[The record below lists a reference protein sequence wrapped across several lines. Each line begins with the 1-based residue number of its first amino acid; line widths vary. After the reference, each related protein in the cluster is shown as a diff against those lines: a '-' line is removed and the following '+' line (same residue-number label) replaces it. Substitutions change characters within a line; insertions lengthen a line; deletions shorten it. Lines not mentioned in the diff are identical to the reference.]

1 MSDKL
6 INWDNDIT
14 IDGNCLPA
22 DRLDRAKYAEFL
34 TGMLASQGYFTAAD
48 GSEEKRNYV
57 LNLNSEWG
65 SGKTYF
71 LRRWESSLKERYP
84 VVYIDAWKQDYSD
97 DPLVTVITSIITQ
110 LREQAGRD
118 EDDAIF
124 KVSNKVVGLLKA
136 AAPGLV
142 RGLAKRYLDIDPV
155 AIMNA
160 EEDDPTLPRVPNPS
174 DPEGEPIDMSIAASQ
189 MVKHLLDEHCA
200 KEKAVE
206 SLKTSVKQWVEAVVA
221 LSEGK
226 ITYPAFIFVDELDRC
241 RPSYAVEMLETIKHI
256 FDLEGVVFVVATDTE
271 QLQHTIKALY
281 GNDFG
286 ARTYLGRFF
295 NSRYTLKESSYSK
308 LLDAH
313 CDVGKLTNEY
323 LENKG
328 ITVWPDNGFKN
339 DSDDELYNLISVYES
354 MKLSARQVIQVT
366 ERLIATID
374 CLPNGTFLDV
384 IYLSFLLCLKEKF
397 PHIFQSSKTHSLG
410 GLTTDNATTRQIV
423 DELSTFSH
431 WRDRMVTIHLN
442 PRVHMPDIPLDSR
455 TTAENIWNEG
465 YREVQLANYIQICHG
480 HTQSKSY
487 LNTQLRS
494 SALSNLVQ
502 AIRNKNQINPEG
514 NAAEWLKIIYGDVNQ
529 RSGIGISFYADLVE
543 LASALD
549 HLEDEE

>member
-1 MSDKL
+1 
-6 INWDNDIT
+6 
-14 IDGNCLPA
+14 
-22 DRLDRAKYAEFL
+22 
-34 TGMLASQGYFTAAD
+34 MLASQGYFNAVD
-48 GSEEKRNYV
+48 GNKEKRNYV

-71 LRRWESSLKERYP
+71 LRRWENSLKGHYP

-118 EDDAIF
+118 EKDSTF
-124 KVSNKVVGLLKA
+124 SVPSKVVGLLKA

-142 RGLAKRYLDIDPV
+142 RGFTKRYLDIDPV

-160 EEDDPTLPRVPNPS
+160 EDDEKLPVVPDPS
-174 DPEGEPIDMSIAASQ
+174 DPDGKPIDMSIAASQ
-189 MVKHLLDEHCA
+189 MVKHLLDEHSA
-200 KEKAVE
+200 KEKAIE
-206 SLKTSVKQWVEAVVA
+206 SLKTSVKQWVEAVVG

-256 FDLEGVVFVVATDTE
+256 FDLDGVVFVVATDTE

-295 NSRYTLKESSYSK
+295 NSRYTLKEPSYSK

-313 CDVGKLTNEY
+313 CDVDKLTNEY
-323 LENKG
+323 LEGKR
-328 ITVWPDNGFKN
+328 ITVWPENGYKN
-339 DSDDELYNLISVYES
+339 DSGDELHNLISVYES
-354 MKLSARQVIQVT
+354 MKLSARQVIQIT

-397 PHIFQSSKTHSLG
+397 PHIFQSSQTHFLG
-410 GLTTDNATTRQIV
+410 GHATDSSMSKQMVAELTDSSYWNER
-423 DELSTFSH
+423 E
-431 WRDRMVTIHLN
+431 VTIHLN
-442 PRVHMPDIPLDSR
+442 PREHMQEIPTGTRS
-455 TTAENIWNEG
+455 TTENAWKQG
-465 YREVQLANYIQICHG
+465 YRGITLRNYIQMCHS
-480 HTQSKSY
+480 HVKSNSS
-487 LNTQLRS
+487 LNDQLRA
-494 SALSNLVQ
+494 SALSNLAHTLHNRTQ
-502 AIRNKNQINPEG
+502 LNPDG
-514 NAAEWLKIIYGDVNQ
+514 NTLDWLNIIYGKLN
-529 RSGIGISFYADLVE
+529 RELGNGISFYVDLVE

-549 HLEDEE
+549 HLGDEEE

>member
-1 MSDKL
+1 MSDKF
-6 INWDNDIT
+6 INWDDDII

-34 TGMLASQGYFTAAD
+34 TGMLASQGYFNAPD
-48 GSEEKRNYV
+48 GTQKKRNYV

-71 LRRWESSLKERYP
+71 LRRWENSLKGRYP

-118 EDDAIF
+118 EKDPMF
-124 KVSNKVVGLLKA
+124 SVPSKVVGLLKA

-155 AIMNA
+155 AVMNA
-160 EEDDPTLPRVPNPS
+160 EDGNNLPEIPNPS
-174 DPEGEPIDMSIAASQ
+174 DPSGEPVDMSIAASQ
-189 MVKHLLDEHCA
+189 MVKHLLDEHSA
-200 KEKAVE
+200 KEKAIE
-206 SLKTSVKQWVEAVVA
+206 SLKTSVKQWVEAVVG
-221 LSEGK
+221 LSEGT

-256 FDLEGVVFVVATDTE
+256 FDLDGVVFVVATDTE

-295 NSRYTLKESSYSK
+295 NSRYTLREPSYSK

-313 CDVGKLTNEY
+313 CDVSKLTNEY
-323 LENKG
+323 LLDCKG
-328 ITVWPDNGFKN
+328 VTGWPNNGFH
-339 DSDDELYNLISVYES
+339 DESGDGLQNLISVYEA
-354 MKLSARQVIQVT
+354 MRLSARQVIQIT
-366 ERLIATID
+366 ERLIATFD
-374 CLPNGTFLDV
+374 SLPDGIFIDV
-384 IYLSFLLCLKEKF
+384 IYLSFLLCLQEKH
-397 PHIFQSSKTHSLG
+397 PHIFESSKTHSLG
-410 GLTTDNATTRQIV
+410 GFSGENSTTRQM
-423 DELSTFSH
+423 DEELSTSSY
-431 WRDRMVTIHLN
+431 WRSRMVTIHLN
-442 PRVHMPDIPLDSR
+442 PRLHMPNISIDSR
-455 TTAENIWNEG
+455 TTQENVWNEG
-465 YREVQLANYIQICHG
+465 YREVQLAQYIQICHA
-480 HTQSKSY
+480 HVSSSSSS
-487 LNTQLRS
+487 NAQLRS
-494 SALSNLVQ
+494 LALNNLAQ
-502 AIRNKNQINPEG
+502 ASRNKSQFNPEG
-514 NAAEWLKIIYGDVNQ
+514 NVPDWLNVIYGDLNLKL
-529 RSGIGISFYADLVE
+529 GIGISFYADLVE